1 MPYALELALD
11 DRSTA
16 VVRTLWR
23 GAADAGFPS
32 MAESGAHPHVSLAIW
47 DEIDRAAMEDAIGRF
62 AGDTPAVDVVFPT
75 VGSFP
80 TTGAVFLAL
89 AESPQLREVH
99 ARCHR
104 ALAALGR
111 GAWPHY
117 APGVWVPHCTLAMD
131 LGAAVA
137 RIHAVLQPA
146 PLPLRGRL
154 ERAELV
160 EFRPVRHLMAAPL
173 AGL

>member
-11 DRSTA
+11 DQSAA
-16 VVRTLWR
+16 VVRALWR
-23 GAADAGFPS
+23 RAADVGFPF
-32 MAESGAHPHVSLAIW
+32 MAESGANPHVSIAIW
-47 DEIDRAAMEDAIGRF
+47 DEIDRSAMAEAIGRF
-62 AGDTPAVDVVFPT
+62 AGATPVVDVVFPT
-75 VGSFP
+75 MGSFP
-80 TTGAVFLAL
+80 TTGVVFLAL
-89 AESPQLREVH
+89 AENPRLLDVH

-104 ALAALGR
+104 ALPALGR

-117 APGVWVPHCTLAMD
+117 APGVWIPHCTLAMD
-131 LGAAVA
+131 LGDAVE
-137 RIHAVLQPA
+137 RIHAMLQPA

-173 AGL
+173 GSR